1 MYSNRRGIE
10 AFELAVCL
18 SFIIVFIIALIPNI
32 EPHEDFKIKHN
43 VNTTTPNKIEEKEGE
58 KMIKKT
64 DARYVAVLCVVA
76 TKLTEKEWDDLF
88 FLKLD
93 DNSGGYQFKLGNKF
107 INLYYDEE
115 NDNLYL
121 KYDENH
127 HIPSKIDRY
136 ETSATFIVK
145 YLKEN

>member
-1 MYSNRRGIE
+1 MHSNRRGIE
-10 AFELAVCL
+10 ALELAVCL

-88 FLKLD
+88 FLNLD
-93 DNSGGYQFKLGNKF
+93 DNSSGYQFKLGDKF
-107 INLYYDEE
+107 INLYYDENRDDLFVKHGE
-115 NDNLYL
+115 DIYMSP
-121 KYDENH
+121 KT
-127 HIPSKIDRY
+127 DRY
-136 ETSATFIVK
+136 ELTAEYIVQ

>member
-1 MYSNRRGIE
+1 MHGNRKGIE
-10 AFELAVCL
+10 AFELAICL
-18 SFIIVFIIALIPNI
+18 SFIIVLIVALLPNV
-32 EPHEDFKIKHN
+32 EPHTDFKI
-43 VNTTTPNKIEEKEGE
+43 NKNIETKTEEKILEKENE

-93 DNSGGYQFKLGNKF
+93 DNSGGYQFKLANKS
-107 INLYYDEE
+107 INLYYDENRDDLFVKHGE
-115 NDNLYL
+115 NL
-121 KYDENH
+121 H
-127 HIPSKIDRY
+127 MPSKTDRY
-136 ETSATFIVK
+136 EAIATYIAT